1 MLTLVAFPLALLL
14 VAVLLGLLFAILSKR
29 PHPYDRLSISGAFEA
44 RPSLRRSAVSGDEA
58 RLQRMIAYE
67 RRLNPLASET
77 EVELRAYTRMRRT
90 RRYN

>member
-29 PHPYDRLSISGAFEA
+29 PHPNDRLSITGEV
-44 RPSLRRSAVSGDEA
+44 RPYPLRSAVSTDEA

-67 RRLNPLASET
+67 RRLNPLATET
-77 EVELRAYTRMRRT
+77 EIELRAYTRLRRI
-90 RRYN
+90 RGNN